1 MVTYCLSQCRNDG
14 TINDKCK
21 QNNDIKI
28 TRKDILRKV
37 SGKIFRNWPH
47 RYGIESAPWPS
58 DVAVGSFYRVVQSR
72 KCVQTHLCGHDAW
85 PTTGFH
91 RAARFRV
98 KNRPILHGIS
108 FLNETG

>member
-1 MVTYCLSQCRNDG
+1 MVTYCLSQCLNDG

-37 SGKIFRNWPH
+37 SGKIFRNGPH

-58 DVAVGSFYRVVQSR
+58 DVAVGAFYRVVQPR
-72 KCVQTHLCGHDAW
+72 KCVTDASV
-85 PTTGFH
+85 
-91 RAARFRV
+91 R
-98 KNRPILHGIS
+98 S
-108 FLNETG
+108 

>member
-1 MVTYCLSQCRNDG
+1 MVTYCLSQCRNDD

-47 RYGIESAPWPS
+47 RYGIESTPWPS
-58 DVAVGSFYRVVQSR
+58 DVAVGAFYRVVQSR
-72 KCVQTHLCGHDAW
+72 KCVTDASV
-85 PTTGFH
+85 
-91 RAARFRV
+91 R
-98 KNRPILHGIS
+98 S
-108 FLNETG
+108 

>member
-47 RYGIESAPWPS
+47 RYGIESAPGPS
-58 DVAVGSFYRVVQSR
+58 DVAKGAFYRVVQSR
-72 KCVQTHLCGHDAW
+72 KCVTDAS
-85 PTTGFH
+85 TNSS
-91 RAARFRV
+91 R
-98 KNRPILHGIS
+98 
-108 FLNETG
+108 